1 MAINPVVMERLR
13 VVLTHFEGVITWMY
27 MDTKA
32 LVSTGVGFLM
42 EYDAKKRPDE
52 PPNVG
57 HNWPW
62 SGGQDFT
69 EAWYAVKARTDLIRG
84 AGQAF
89 ESVTSLRLTEAWV
102 RQRFAGIAEGKVTDW
117 KGWDEMKDFDTFPLD
132 AQLGV
137 LTLGW
142 GALKREWRF
151 TKAVGRRDW
160 RTAARESLLP
170 EFTAERKAALRRMFT
185 NAAVVDDHVRLGS
198 STYSRSTL
206 YYPVALT
213 SVSEAAIRFRMAVDA
228 QDWGLAYQRLN
239 GLSMTEMLLSIKN
252 LAYKDR
258 ELMWGVRGQLKG
270 QSLGL
275 SEKSWLRI
283 EFAFTVVRDRRIPL
297 YSLTPTLETTSP
309 AWTDEHWGIPPE
321 QVTEA
326 VRFLA
331 RR

>member
-1 MAINPVVMERLR
+1 MAINPVVLERLR
-13 VVLTHFEGVITWMY
+13 VVLTHFEGIITWMY

-42 EYDAKKRPDE
+42 EYDATKRPDE
-52 PPNVG
+52 RPNVG

-62 SGGQDFT
+62 SGGQDFND
-69 EAWYAVKARTDLIRG
+69 AWHAVKARTDLIHG

-102 RQRFAGIAEGKVTDW
+102 RQHFANLAENKVREY

-132 AQLGV
+132 AQLGILV
-137 LTLGW
+137 LSW
-142 GALKREWRF
+142 AALKREWKF

-160 RTAARESLLP
+160 RTAARESLLA
-170 EFTAERKAALRRMFT
+170 EFTADRKTALRRMFI
-185 NAAVVDDHVRLGS
+185 NAAVVDDHVKLGS

-228 QDWGLAYQRLN
+228 RDWGLAYQRLN
-239 GLSMTEMLLSIKN
+239 GLRMAEMLVSIKN
-252 LAYKDR
+252 LPQKDR
-258 ELMWGVRGQLKG
+258 DLMWGVRGQLKG

-283 EFAFTVVRDRRIPL
+283 EFAFTVVRDRRIPI
-297 YSLTPTLETTSP
+297 YSLTPTIETASP
-309 AWTDEHWGIPPE
+309 AWTDEHWGIPPD

>member
-1 MAINPVVMERLR
+1 MAINPVVLERLR
-13 VVLTHFEGVITWMY
+13 VVLTHFERVITWMY
-27 MDTKA
+27 LDTKA

-42 EYDAKKRPDE
+42 EYDGTKRPDE
-52 PPNVG
+52 RPNVG

-62 SGGQDFT
+62 SGGQDFN

-89 ESVTSLRLTEAWV
+89 EGVTSLRLTEAWV
-102 RQRFAGIAEGKVTDW
+102 RQHFTNIAENKLREY
-117 KGWDEMKDFDTFPLD
+117 KSWDEMKDFDTFPLD
-132 AQLGV
+132 AQLGI

-142 GALKREWRF
+142 GALKREWKF

-213 SVSEAAIRFRMAVDA
+213 SVSEHAIRFRMAVEA
-228 QDWGLAYQRLN
+228 RDWGLAYQRLN
-239 GLSMTEMLLSIKN
+239 GLSMAEMLLSIKN
-252 LAYKDR
+252 LGSKEQ

-270 QSLGL
+270 QPLGL

-283 EFAFTVVRDRRIPL
+283 EFAFSVVRERRIPI
-297 YSLTPTLETTSP
+297 YSLTPTVETASP

-326 VRFLA
+326 VRFLT